1 MVGKINSRFYPG
13 PEMNISQ
20 AFNIENNEVIS
31 LVGSGGKT
39 TLMFTIARELSLAGN
54 KVITTTTTKIAS
66 HEPEQYSSPLL
77 ILKQDEER
85 PVHLILDHLIKNG
98 QITVAAGELPQAKK
112 LKGLEPE
119 IIDRLAEVKSGTIII
134 EADGASRKPLKA
146 PNDTEPVI
154 PRSTTLL
161 IPVIGLDA
169 LNRPLTAENVFRA
182 EIAAGLLGISQGEQ
196 MNEVLIA
203 RLLTHARGITK
214 GTPATARIIPF
225 INKRDLPDGPENGRK
240 LAREI
245 ISLGYPGIKKVILGQ
260 VKTDYPV
267 MEIIN

>member
-1 MVGKINSRFYPG
+1 L
-13 PEMNISQ
+13 NISQ

-39 TLMFTIARELSLAGN
+39 TLMFTIARELSSAGN

-66 HEPEQYSSPLL
+66 YEPEQYGSPLV
-77 ILKQDEER
+77 ILKQDDER
-85 PVHLILDHLIKNG
+85 AVNLILDYLNKNK
-98 QITVAAGELPQAKK
+98 QITVVSGELLHAGK
-112 LKGLEPE
+112 LKGLKPE
-119 IIDRLAEVKSGTIII
+119 IIDRLAEVKAGTIIV

-161 IPVIGLDA
+161 IPIIGLDA

-182 EIAAGLLGISQGEQ
+182 EIAADLLGISPGEQ

-214 GTPATARIIPF
+214 GTPSTARIVPF
-225 INKRDLPDGPENGRK
+225 INKRDLPDGPENGRM

-245 ISLGYPGIKKVILGQ
+245 ISLGYPRIKKVVLGQ
-260 VKTDYPV
+260 VKTACPV
-267 MEIIN
+267 MEVI

>member
-1 MVGKINSRFYPG
+1 MGKINSRFYPE

-39 TLMFTIARELSLAGN
+39 TLMFTIARELSSAGN
-54 KVITTTTTKIAS
+54 KVITTTTTKIGS
-66 HEPEQYSSPLL
+66 YEPKQYGSPLL
-77 ILKQDEER
+77 ILKQDEEGA
-85 PVHLILDHLIKNG
+85 VKLILDHLNKNR
-98 QITVAAGELPQAKK
+98 QITVVAGEVPEASK
-112 LKGLEPE
+112 LMGLKPE
-119 IIDRLAEVKSGTIII
+119 IIDRLAELNAGTIII

-161 IPVIGLDA
+161 IPVLGLDA
-169 LNRPLTAENVFRA
+169 LNRPLTADNVFRA
-182 EIAAGLLGISQGEQ
+182 EIAAELLGISPGEQ

-203 RLLTHARGITK
+203 RLLTHTRGITK
-214 GTPATARIIPF
+214 GTPATARIVPF
-225 INKRDLPDGPENGRK
+225 INKRDLPDGPENGRM

-245 ISLGYPGIKKVILGQ
+245 ISLGYPRIQKVVLGQ
-260 VKTDYPV
+260 VKAACPI
-267 MEIIN
+267 MEII

>member
-1 MVGKINSRFYPG
+1 
-13 PEMNISQ
+13 MNISQ

-39 TLMFTIARELSLAGN
+39 TLMFTIARELGSAGN

-66 HEPEQYSSPLL
+66 CEPEQYGSPLM

-85 PVHLILDHLIKNG
+85 TVKPILDQLNKHR
-98 QITVAAGELPQAKK
+98 QITIAAGELPEARK
-112 LKGLEPE
+112 LKGLKPE
-119 IIDRLAEVKSGTIII
+119 TIDRLAEVKAGTIII

-182 EIAAGLLGISQGEQ
+182 EIAADLLGISPGEK
-196 MNEVLIA
+196 MNEILIA

-214 GTPATARIIPF
+214 GTPETARIIPF
-225 INKRDLPDGPENGRK
+225 INKCDLPDGSENGRK

-245 ISLGYPGIKKVILGQ
+245 IALGYPRIKKVVLGQ
-260 VKTDYPV
+260 LKTPGPFL
-267 MEIIN
+267 EIIL